1 MASVC
6 REMRSWKRA
15 GGRLICKLWIEKKA
29 ENFIPIVE
37 TVRNEYCWKKGKR
50 GEFGSGSGN
59 LKRNRERLRSDEAYP
74 FGRNDMWHVIQVT
87 TGKEEEMRLLIERE
101 ADPDLYERCFYI
113 KRERIWRRD
122 GQCIVHVETMFPGYL
137 FVITDGPKD
146 LYWKLKEIPQ
156 FTKMLR
162 AEDEIFLSVAKDEQ
176 EFLENLLNGDKE
188 DIVRLSK
195 VKLNEKKE
203 IISAE
208 GPLKHYIGNIVKKKT
223 RLRYVMID
231 VVLFG
236 KKRTVLIGIDVI

>member
-1 MASVC
+1 
-6 REMRSWKRA
+6 
-15 GGRLICKLWIEKKA
+15 
-29 ENFIPIVE
+29 
-37 TVRNEYCWKKGKR
+37 
-50 GEFGSGSGN
+50 
-59 LKRNRERLRSDEAYP
+59 
-74 FGRNDMWHVIQVT
+74 MWYVIQVT

-101 ADPDLYERCFYI
+101 AGHELYERCFYI

-137 FVITDGPKD
+137 FVITDQPKE
-146 LYWKLKEIPQ
+146 LYWGLKEIPQ

-162 AEDEIFLSVAKDEQ
+162 TEDEIFLSVADDERK
-176 EFLENLLNGDKE
+176 FLENLLNGDKE

-195 VKLNEKKE
+195 VKLDEKKE
-203 IISAE
+203 IVSAE
-208 GPLKHYIGNIVKKKT
+208 GPLEHYIESIVKKKI

>member
-1 MASVC
+1 M
-6 REMRSWKRA
+6 A
-15 GGRLICKLWIEKKA
+15 GGLVLT
-29 ENFIPIVE
+29 VE
-37 TVRNEYCWKKGKR
+37 TVRNEDCRKKGKKGIR
-50 GEFGSGSGN
+50 ERN
-59 LKRNRERLRSDEAYP
+59 RERRRNRERLRSGEAYP
-74 FGRNDMWHVIQVT
+74 SDRNDMWYVIQVT

-101 ADPDLYERCFYI
+101 AGHVLYERCFYI

-137 FVITDGPKD
+137 FVITDKPKE
-146 LYWKLKEIPQ
+146 LYWRLKDIPQ

-162 AEDEIFLSVAKDEQ
+162 TEDEGFLSVADDERK
-176 EFLENLLNGDKE
+176 FLENLLNGDKE

-195 VKLNEKKE
+195 VKLDEKKE
-203 IISAE
+203 IVSAE
-208 GPLKHYIGNIVKKKT
+208 GPLEHYVGNIVKKKT

>member
-1 MASVC
+1 
-6 REMRSWKRA
+6 
-15 GGRLICKLWIEKKA
+15 
-29 ENFIPIVE
+29 
-37 TVRNEYCWKKGKR
+37 
-50 GEFGSGSGN
+50 
-59 LKRNRERLRSDEAYP
+59 
-74 FGRNDMWHVIQVT
+74 MWHVIQVT
-87 TGKEEEMRLLIERE
+87 TGKEEEMRLLIEKE
-101 ADPDLYERCFYI
+101 ADPDLYECCFYI

-137 FVITDGPKD
+137 FVITDRPKD
-146 LYWKLKEIPQ
+146 LYWKLKETPQ